1 MIADHDECA
10 MGTDTCDQV
19 CINDPGSF
27 HCACNTGYALAA
39 NGISCKSKYCMVTMV
54 LLINCLI

>member
-1 MIADHDECA
+1 MLSHLFTYASSFIDHDECA

-39 NGISCKSKYCMVTMV
+39 NGISCKSKHGQ
-54 LLINCLI
+54 L